1 MQDAG
6 EGIIVFVSSQAALI
20 GIYGLAAYCGSK
32 YAVRGFAE
40 ALAMEVRPH
49 GIGVTVCCPPDTDTP
64 GFEEEQKSKG
74 PFTYDIRK
82 ISGFLIPSLSLVHIS
97 CNLSVPFVRKI
108 GQFLNPLPPS
118 VRTS

>member
-6 EGIIVFVSSQAALI
+6 EGVIVFVSSQAALI

-49 GIGVTVCCPPDTDTP
+49 GIRVTVCCPPDTDTP
-64 GFEEEQKSKG
+64 GFEEEQGVNSIDIYRG
-74 PFTYDIRK
+74 PVSGPEPCPTHFWSFETY
-82 ISGFLIPSLSLVHIS
+82 L
-97 CNLSVPFVRKI
+97 NL
-108 GQFLNPLPPS
+108 
-118 VRTS
+118 

>member
-40 ALAMEVRPH
+40 ALAMEVKEKNYYRGMEKSP
-49 GIGVTVCCPPDTDTP
+49 CCM
-64 GFEEEQKSKG
+64 GRYQN
-74 PFTYDIRK
+74 
-82 ISGFLIPSLSLVHIS
+82 SGMLQCVLL
-97 CNLSVPFVRKI
+97 CLSVCSKWDEIKI
-108 GQFLNPLPPS
+108 LGCPILVKSRVVQGDPS
-118 VRTS
+118 PRLGPWLG